1 MDIQKEREAF
11 NKEFG
16 IDDADTFP
24 AFSGG
29 IESSAALKCNWL
41 GWKKRA
47 EFEYRENP
55 ETIEIDGLKTI
66 HKLCKFA
73 DEHNMKDCSFTE
85 IVERMFDELAK
96 AQAVPDLGE
105 LQERI
110 AGHQYY
116 HDEHGHMIVDM
127 DDVVKE
133 ISGFD
138 GCKAQ
143 AVPEGFVVVS
153 QKDLLELTIAINAV
167 DLATH
172 TESKTNEVR
181 EMWQQVALKL
191 MALGISQEP
200 AND

>member
-1 MDIQKEREAF
+1 MDIQKERELF

-29 IESSAALKCNWL
+29 IENSAALKCNWL

-73 DEHNMKDCSFTE
+73 DEHNMEGCSFTE

-96 AQAVPDLGE
+96 AQAVPEWISVKDKLPDIGVYVMVFLGK
-105 LQERI
+105 Q
-110 AGHQYY
+110 GHNPTTYNFCQYT
-116 HDEHGHMIVDM
+116 
-127 DDVVKE
+127 KF
-133 ISGFD
+133 GFHLSN
-138 GCKAQ
+138 
-143 AVPEGFVVVS
+143 V
-153 QKDLLELTIAINAV
+153 
-167 DLATH
+167 TH
-172 TESKTNEVR
+172 W
-181 EMWQQVALKL
+181 MPLPDAP
-191 MALGISQEP
+191 QEP
-200 AND
+200 K

>member
-1 MDIQKEREAF
+1 MKIDIQKEKEAF

-29 IESSAALKCNWL
+29 IENSAALKCNWL

-73 DEHNMKDCSFTE
+73 DEHNMEGCSFTE

-96 AQAVPDLGE
+96 AQAVPECKWSKNQCGFYDTSCTNAFVFPESDDTPEYHEFTHCPFCGGKLSE
-105 LQERI
+105 AQE
-110 AGHQYY
+110 
-116 HDEHGHMIVDM
+116 
-127 DDVVKE
+127 
-133 ISGFD
+133 S
-138 GCKAQ
+138 
-143 AVPEGFVVVS
+143 
-153 QKDLLELTIAINAV
+153 T
-167 DLATH
+167 
-172 TESKTNEVR
+172 
-181 EMWQQVALKL
+181 
-191 MALGISQEP
+191 
-200 AND
+200 